1 MATLSSHVH
10 DENYPAYTI
19 GTAADLVGS
28 TPAFLRALDDAG
40 LVTPQRSAGGHRR
53 YSRHQLDLAA
63 RARELLDEGLPLT
76 AACRIVRLED
86 ELADVRRQL
95 AELRATIPPPRAPL
109 D

>member
-1 MATLSSHVH
+1 VANRPGHVH
-10 DENYPAYTI
+10 DEFYPAYTI
-19 GTAADLVGS
+19 GTAADLIGT
-28 TPAFLRALDDAG
+28 TPAFLRALGDAG
-40 LVTPQRSAGGHRR
+40 LITPQRSSGGHRR

-95 AELRATIPPPRAPL
+95 ADLGGAIPPPRSPQ

>member
-1 MATLSSHVH
+1 MATRPSHFH

-19 GTAADLVGS
+19 GTAADLVGT
-28 TPAFLRALDDAG
+28 TPAFLRALGEAG
-40 LVTPQRSAGGHRR
+40 LISPQRSAGGHRR

-86 ELADVRRQL
+86 ELAEARR
-95 AELRATIPPPRAPL
+95 ELTALRDAIPPPRTPR